1 MGWGGSGEGRGSV
14 LTVSRERR
22 HSRGTNSKVNW
33 RQDANMWKST
43 DSTPSAT
50 VRTWSNQLFDGYDGI
65 SQMFHLWYVVL
76 EMEPK
81 ALHLLHKSSITR
93 PWSNNHSKQQVHL
106 VFTFPIS
113 ELGQHIYADYAFL
126 NRQQRKPVSWEAL
139 ETGKR
144 EWSDDGASDQSGKT

>member
-1 MGWGGSGEGRGSV
+1 M
-14 LTVSRERR
+14 
-22 HSRGTNSKVNW
+22 
-33 RQDANMWKST
+33 

-65 SQMFHLWYVVL
+65 SQMFHICYVVL
-76 EMEPK
+76 EVEPR

-93 PWSNNHSKQQVHL
+93 PWSNNPSKQQVHL

-113 ELGQHIYADYAFL
+113 EPSQHIYADYAFL
-126 NRQQRKPVSWEAL
+126 KRQQRKPVSWEAL

-144 EWSDDGASDQSGKT
+144 E